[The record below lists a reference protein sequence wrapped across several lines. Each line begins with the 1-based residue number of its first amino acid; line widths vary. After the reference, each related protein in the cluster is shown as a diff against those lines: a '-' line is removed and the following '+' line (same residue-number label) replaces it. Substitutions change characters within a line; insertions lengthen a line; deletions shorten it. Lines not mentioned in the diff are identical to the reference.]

1 MKSIEDFKNKI
12 ICGDALEVLKEIPDE
27 SIDLVLTDPPYNI
40 TACKWDKKID
50 LDKLWQELI
59 RISKDKTAII
69 FTASQ
74 PFTSILVMSNLKM
87 FKHEWIWQKAVG
99 SNFATLKYQP
109 MKEHESILVFC
120 KSSPNYYPQLE
131 TRKGSGKKRSQYQYK
146 SNTISGEVINKL
158 KTNRKGEKY
167 DENKRFPSS
176 VQFFN
181 NREKDRGLH
190 PTQKPVALLSYLIK
204 TYSSENDLVLDPF
217 IGSGTT
223 AVACK
228 QLNRNYIGI
237 EISKD
242 YCKLAQQRIKEIEQN
257 LKLF

>member
-1 MKSIEDFKNKI
+1 MHAIDEI
-12 ICGDALEVLKEIPDE
+12 ICGDALTELKKLPSE
-27 SIDLVLTDPPYNI
+27 SVDLILTDPPYNI

-50 LDKLWQELI
+50 LEKLWQELL
-59 RISKDKTAII
+59 RISKNKTPIL

-120 KSSPNYYPQLE
+120 KRTPNYYPQLE
-131 TRKGSGKKRSQYQYK
+131 ARKGSGKERSQYQYK
-146 SNTISGEVINKL
+146 SNTISGEAINKL
-158 KTNRKGEKY
+158 KTNRSGGKYY

-181 NREKDRGLH
+181 NRGKDRGLH
-190 PTQKPVALLSYLIK
+190 PTQKPVTLFEYLIR
-204 TYSSENDLVLDPF
+204 TYSNENDLVLDPF
-217 IGSGTT
+217 CGSGTT
-223 AVACK
+223 CLAAKKLKRKYLGIDLLENYC
-228 QLNRNYIGI
+228 QLARERLWGMP
-237 EISKD
+237 D
-242 YCKLAQQRIKEIEQN
+242 PML
-257 LKLF
+257 

>member
-1 MKSIEDFKNKI
+1 MYNIEEIKNTI
-12 ICGDALEVLKEIPDE
+12 ICGDCLEILKDIPDK
-27 SIDLVLTDPPYNI
+27 SIDLILTDPPYNI
-40 TACKWDKKID
+40 TACEWDKAID
-50 LDKLWQELI
+50 LEKLWQELL

-120 KSSPNYYPQLE
+120 KTTPNYYPQLE
-131 TRKGSGKKRSQYQYK
+131 ERKGSGKERSQYPYK
-146 SNTISGEVINKL
+146 SDTISGEAINKL
-158 KTNRKGEKY
+158 KTNRSGKKY
-167 DENKRFPSS
+167 DENKRYPSS

-190 PTQKPVALLSYLIK
+190 PTQKPVALFNYFIR
-204 TYSSENDLVLDPF
+204 TYSKENDLILDPF
-217 IGSGTT
+217 LGSGTT
-223 AVACK
+223 AVAAR
-228 QLNRNYIGI
+228 QLGRNFIGI
-237 EISKD
+237 EISEK
-242 YCKLAQQRIKEIEQN
+242 YCEIAEERLKAVDNN
-257 LKLF
+257 LNI